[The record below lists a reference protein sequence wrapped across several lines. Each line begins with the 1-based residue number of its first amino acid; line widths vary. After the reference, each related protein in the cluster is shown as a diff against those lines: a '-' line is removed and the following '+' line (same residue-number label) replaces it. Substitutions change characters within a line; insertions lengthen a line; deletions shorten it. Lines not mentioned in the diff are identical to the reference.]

1 MRRAAQAGVAAMVAT
16 FAVAPSA
23 SADLVHL
30 STGRTLSVREVRV
43 VEGRAILTL
52 RTGGQVEC
60 PADLIVR
67 IDPDEVPWPEPEAG
81 VATPVAMAA
90 PTAPFNDLIG
100 PLAEAH
106 RVDARLVHAVVA
118 VESAYRPDAVS
129 PKGAMGL
136 MQLMPAT
143 ARQYAVRDP
152 YDPRANLEA
161 GIRHLRGLLDR
172 YELPLALAAYNAGE
186 GAVARHGGIPPFRE
200 TEAYVE
206 RVLRLARGVSGLGR

>member
-1 MRRAAQAGVAAMVAT
+1 MRRAAQAGVAAIVAMLG
-16 FAVAPSA
+16 VAPSV
-23 SADLVHL
+23 SADIVHL
-30 STGRTLSVREVRV
+30 STGRTLSVREVRLV
-43 VEGRAILTL
+43 DGRAILTL

-60 PADLIVR
+60 PADLVVR
-67 IDPDEVPWPEPEAG
+67 VDPDEVPWPEPEAG
-81 VATPVAMAA
+81 VIAPVAAA
-90 PTAPFNDLIG
+90 ASTAPFNDLIG

-200 TEAYVE
+200 TEE
-206 RVLRLARGVSGLGR
+206 IGRAHV

>member
-1 MRRAAQAGVAAMVAT
+1 MRRAAQAGVAAIVAMLG
-16 FAVAPSA
+16 VAPSV
-23 SADLVHL
+23 SADIVHL
-30 STGRTLSVREVRV
+30 STGRTLSVREVRLV
-43 VEGRAILTL
+43 DGRAILTL

-60 PADLIVR
+60 PADLVVR
-67 IDPDEVPWPEPEAG
+67 VDPDEVPWPEPGAG
-81 VATPVAMAA
+81 VIAPVAAA
-90 PTAPFNDLIG
+90 ASTAPFNDLIG

-200 TEAYVE
+200 TEAYVD
-206 RVLRLARGVSGLGR
+206 RVLRLARSGSGLGR

>member
-1 MRRAAQAGVAAMVAT
+1 MRRAAQAGVVAIVAMLGI
-16 FAVAPSA
+16 APPA
-23 SADLVHL
+23 SADIVHL
-30 STGRTLSVREVRV
+30 STGRTLSVREVLV
-43 VEGRAILTL
+43 VDGRAILTL

-67 IDPDEVPWPEPEAG
+67 VDPDEVPWPEPDVG
-81 VATPVAMAA
+81 VVAPVALAA
-90 PTAPFNDLIG
+90 STAPFNDLIG

-200 TEAYVE
+200 TRAYVD
-206 RVLRLARGVSGLGR
+206 RVLRLARSGSGLGR

>member
-1 MRRAAQAGVAAMVAT
+1 MRRAAQAGVAAIVAMLG
-16 FAVAPSA
+16 VAPSV
-23 SADLVHL
+23 SADIVHL
-30 STGRTLSVREVRV
+30 STGRTLSVREVRLV
-43 VEGRAILTL
+43 DGRAILTL

-60 PADLIVR
+60 PADLVVR
-67 IDPDEVPWPEPEAG
+67 VDPDEVPWPEPEAG
-81 VATPVAMAA
+81 VIAPVAAA
-90 PTAPFNDLIG
+90 ASTAPFNDLIG

-200 TEAYVE
+200 TEAYVD
-206 RVLRLARGVSGLGR
+206 RVLRLARSGSGLGR

>member
-1 MRRAAQAGVAAMVAT
+1 MLG
-16 FAVAPSA
+16 VAPSV
-23 SADLVHL
+23 SADIVHL
-30 STGRTLSVREVRV
+30 STGRTLSVREVRLV
-43 VEGRAILTL
+43 DGRAILTL

-60 PADLIVR
+60 PADLVVR
-67 IDPDEVPWPEPEAG
+67 VDPDEVPWPEPEAG
-81 VATPVAMAA
+81 VIAPVAAA
-90 PTAPFNDLIG
+90 ASTAPFNDLIG

-200 TEAYVE
+200 TEAYVD
-206 RVLRLARGVSGLGR
+206 RVLRLARSGSGLGR

>member
-1 MRRAAQAGVAAMVAT
+1 MNRAVQVVAGAFVAVVAASAT
-16 FAVAPSA
+16 A
-23 SADLVHL
+23 SADLVYL
-30 STGRTLSVREVRV
+30 STGRTLSVSAVRI
-43 VEGRAILTL
+43 EGGRAILTL
-52 RTGGQVEC
+52 RSGGEVEC
-60 PADLIVR
+60 PAHLIVR
-67 IDPDEVPWPEPEAG
+67 IGEDEVPWPVAG
-81 VATPVAMAA
+81 AQSAPALPATRVE
-90 PTAPFNDLIG
+90 APFADLIA

-152 YDPRANLEA
+152 YDPRANLDA
-161 GIRHLRGLLDR
+161 GIRHLRLLLDR
-172 YELPLALAAYNAGE
+172 YDLPLALAAYNAGE

-200 TEAYVE
+200 TRAYVE
-206 RVLRLARGVSGLGR
+206 RVLQLARSGAVASR